1 MPEPTPDKVVTQAE
15 TTQDERTMAVLAH
28 VLQLVGGWIAPLII
42 FFAKRQ
48 SRFVSFHSL
57 QVLFLELVFL
67 LLNLFLTMFLI
78 VGFLLAFLNAHGGN
92 NAPPLALLLTFPV
105 FWLGLTGAWV
115 VKLVIAVV
123 YSINAGRG
131 EWAEYPFLGALARSC
146 PEYRAGRRRVVNA
159 IRFFRFLSKSR
170 LHVDCLG

>member
-1 MPEPTPDKVVTQAE
+1 MPEATPDKVVTPAE
-15 TTQDERTMAVLAH
+15 TTPDERTMAVLAQ

-57 QVLFLELVFL
+57 QVLFLEPVFL
-67 LLNLFLTMFLI
+67 VLNLFLTMLSV

-92 NAPPLALLLTFPV
+92 NAPPLAVVLTFPV

-131 EWAEYPFLGALARSC
+131 EWAEYPLLGALAR
-146 PEYRAGRRRVVNA
+146 RVLNIEPGGA
-159 IRFFRFLSKSR
+159 AS
-170 LHVDCLG
+170 